1 MLDWMVSPPFLVSSN
16 VTSGVREVSD
26 FALTCVG
33 SKISSLV
40 SITMEGLRSQ
50 SGDSCSW
57 EEGSAGGVAGER
69 AERIEMAAGGRK
81 CMDCKEQEQT
91 KCN

>member
-1 MLDWMVSPPFLVSSN
+1 MLDWKVSLPLFLVSSN

-40 SITMEGLRSQ
+40 SITMEGLGSQ
-50 SGDSCSW
+50 SGDSCSM
-57 EEGSAGGVAGER
+57 GG
-69 AERIEMAAGGRK
+69 K
-81 CMDCKEQEQT
+81 
-91 KCN
+91 